1 MKIDLSI
8 SIQRELFNDLLEKSF
23 KTKRDIIGHIG
34 THFDVMN
41 KEFSLENTTRNGRLF
56 DVRNIRAREINITDI
71 DLNKIKENDFVIFYT
86 GYLGEEPYGTEKYFT
101 DYPVLS
107 KDLIDNLISKKV
119 NLIGID
125 TASIV
130 KPDIHIETDQY
141 CADNGIF
148 IIENLNNLEL
158 LFNKVKDKSFK
169 VYTFPINIKN
179 ISGLPCRVIAEI

>member
-23 KTKRDIIGHIG
+23 KAKRDIIGHIG

-41 KEFSLENTTRNGRLF
+41 KKFSLENTIRNGKLF
-56 DVRNIRAREINITDI
+56 DVRNIRDREIDTTDI
-71 DLNKIKENDFVIFYT
+71 DLNRIEENDFIIFYT
-86 GYLGEEPYGTEKYFT
+86 GYLEEEPYGTEKYFT

-119 NLIGID
+119 SLIGID

-130 KPDIHIETDQY
+130 KPNIHIETDQY

-148 IIENLNNLEL
+148 IIENLDNLKL
-158 LFNKVKDKSFK
+158 LLNEAKDESFK
-169 VYTFPINIKN
+169 VYTFPINIEN

>member
-8 SIQRELFNDLLEKSF
+8 SIEKEFFNELLEKSF
-23 KTKRDIIGHIG
+23 KAKRDIIGHIG
-34 THFDVMN
+34 THFDVMD
-41 KEFSLENTTRNGRLF
+41 KKFSLENTIRNGRLF
-56 DVRNIRAREINITDI
+56 DIRNIRDKEIDTTDI

-86 GYLGEEPYGTEKYFT
+86 GYLEEESYGTERYFT

-107 KDLIDNLISKKV
+107 KSLINKLISKKV
-119 NLIGID
+119 SLIGID

-130 KPDIHIETDQY
+130 RPNVHIETDQH

-148 IIENLNNLEL
+148 VIENLNNLGL
-158 LFNKVKDKSFK
+158 LLGNVQDKGFK
-169 VYTFPINIKN
+169 VYTFPISIEN

>member
-8 SIQRELFNDLLEKSF
+8 SIQREFFSELLEKSF
-23 KTKRDIIGHIG
+23 KAKKDILGHIG

-41 KEFSLENTTRNGRLF
+41 KKFSLENTIRNGKLF
-56 DVRNIRAREINITDI
+56 DVRNIRSREIDTTDI
-71 DLNKIKENDFVIFYT
+71 DLNRIKENDFVIFYT

-119 NLIGID
+119 SLIGID

-148 IIENLNNLEL
+148 VIENLNNLGL
-158 LFNKVKDKSFK
+158 LLDNAQDESFK
-169 VYTFPINIKN
+169 IYTFPISIEN